1 MRKLRVPVYD
11 FSVNFRCLCRLFLT
25 VKWWTFVAGFGNFSM
40 ENWQVVAVG
49 YGWNCK
55 LAKTTQENNCRIP
68 CLVHG
73 EHSGQPVTQYY
84 CLERHACKTSAHAQ
98 GLYFQ
103 NGGCECELH
112 DKNTLFELKSNFI
125 SIQNFKA
132 GNVKP
137 PGMHWSKD
145 F

>member
-1 MRKLRVPVYD
+1 MEGIDKVAKRLQEERGKVADIIRQEFADRYVAAALLIDMYME
-11 FSVNFRCLCRLFLT
+11 FSHNEWYLC
-25 VKWWTFVAGFGNFSM
+25 A
-40 ENWQVVAVG
+40 
-49 YGWNCK
+49 
-55 LAKTTQENNCRIP
+55 TQECSSTSFASSQLRYNK
-68 CLVHG
+68 
-73 EHSGQPVTQYY
+73 
-84 CLERHACKTSAHAQ
+84 HACKTSAHVQ

-112 DKNTLFELKSNFI
+112 NKNAFFELKSNFI
-125 SIQNFKA
+125 SIRNFKA